1 VENFTLSFHFEKFF
15 IMHVDEF
22 RRYQREGATANLF
35 SLVMSCR
42 RKFLN
47 AARLLELNSNYI
59 ESLSDF
65 GVSDTVD
72 LWPLLNPFIDL
83 TERYVEHF
91 FSSQDNLFHLHMER
105 QDEQWSKY
113 FHQILIP
120 HLLANDEVVRNI
132 LRAVRALP
140 SKNPDDA
147 VISLNH
153 YFKETTLPETAPAWD
168 PEDFSGY

>member
-1 VENFTLSFHFEKFF
+1 
-15 IMHVDEF
+15 MHVDEF
-22 RRYQREGATANLF
+22 RKYQREGATANLF

-47 AARLLELNSNYI
+47 AARLLELNSQSI
-59 ESLSDF
+59 DRLSAF
-65 GVSDTVD
+65 GVSTPID

-91 FSSQDNLFHLHMER
+91 FSPQDNLFHTHMER

-113 FHQILIP
+113 FHQILVP
-120 HLLANDEVVRNI
+120 HVLANDEAVRNI

-140 SKNPDDA
+140 SKDPEKAALALSN
-147 VISLNH
+147 
-153 YFKETTLPETAPAWD
+153 YFKETTLPETWPVWA
-168 PEDFSGY
+168 PEDDVEY